1 MVYFGD
7 LVRDVIWG
15 FSGKAKDCQDIC
27 AMSQECVAF
36 SWQDWM
42 CRIVRTIWKKMCEDG
57 AISGMIVDDKTTGN
71 FKTSICSTLVFFYKE
86 K

>member
-7 LVRDVIWG
+7 NVRGVIWG

-27 AMSQECVAF
+27 AMIQECVAF

-42 CRIVRTIWKKMCEDG
+42 CRIVRTIWKKVCEDG
-57 AISGMIVDDKTTGN
+57 AISGRIVDEKTNG
-71 FKTSICSTLVFFYKE
+71 TSRISIYCNVLRLVLN
-86 K
+86 